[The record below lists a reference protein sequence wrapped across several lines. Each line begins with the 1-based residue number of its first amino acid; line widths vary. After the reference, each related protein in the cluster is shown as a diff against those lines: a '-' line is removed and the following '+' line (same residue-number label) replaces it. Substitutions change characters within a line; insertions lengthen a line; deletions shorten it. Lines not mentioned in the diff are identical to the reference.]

1 MANLL
6 SFATVNQIST
16 DLGISLMSRHHRRLV
31 LSVPRI
37 DGLIPGGIVPACFVN
52 GITSAAVECWQR
64 VSFTGNASVT
74 ASSAA

>member
-31 LSVPRI
+31 INLIKGKP
-37 DGLIPGGIVPACFVN
+37 GLAD
-52 GITSAAVECWQR
+52 AL
-64 VSFTGNASVT
+64 NASHDVDQP
-74 ASSAA
+74 ALRLQVSLLAKE